1 MIDKELKIPPQLYRQ
16 LSDLLESGKVV
27 DDFFELDLSHVQ
39 TITVKGGKLI
49 FSPPVAVKI
58 KYMGISL
65 NTTIS
70 EITNKRKGIEVNI
83 DNSPIDLKVV
93 PDA

>member
-1 MIDKELKIPPQLYRQ
+1 MIDKELEISPQLYRQ
-16 LSDLLESGKVV
+16 LSNLLESGKVV
-27 DDFFELDLSHVQ
+27 DDFFELDLSEIQ
-39 TITVKGGKLI
+39 TISIKAGKLQ
-49 FSPPVAVKI
+49 FNPPVKVKI

-93 PDA
+93 PNG

>member
-1 MIDKELKIPPQLYRQ
+1 MIDKELKISPQLYQ
-16 LSDLLESGKVV
+16 ILSALLESGKAV
-27 DDFFELDLSHVQ
+27 DDFFELDLSTVQ
-39 TITVKGGKLI
+39 TITIKSGKLR
-49 FSPPVAVKI
+49 FNPPADLKI